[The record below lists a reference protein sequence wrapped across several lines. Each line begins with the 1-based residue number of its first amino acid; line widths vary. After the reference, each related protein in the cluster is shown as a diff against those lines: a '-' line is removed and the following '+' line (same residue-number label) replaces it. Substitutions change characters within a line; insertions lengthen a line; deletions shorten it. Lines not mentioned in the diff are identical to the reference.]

1 MIKKIVVSLCLLISF
16 SALAQ
21 EGTSTPYSF
30 YGIGDIKFK
39 GTIETR
45 AMGGLNVF
53 PDSIHINLQNPA
65 HLASLK
71 LTTFSIGGTY
81 ANTKSK
87 SETQEEKSRR
97 TAFDY
102 LAVGIPMGKLGLSF
116 GLIPYS
122 SVGYKIQ
129 KITYYTNNTA
139 PFDTIRA
146 VKANYQGIGGINKV
160 FFGFGYKL
168 NKNFN
173 VGADIQYNF
182 GTIETNNLTTQTGIQ
197 YGTREINTSNA
208 QGFNADFGLTYQAK
222 INKKL
227 SFFSSL
233 TYSPESELRLDNSRE
248 IQLTQEFADQS
259 IRVIETEDV
268 DVANTTIK
276 IPSKL
281 SFGSGFGEV
290 KKWLLGA
297 EVTLLENSTMSNR
310 FVDINGGIFENSVR
324 YSLGGYFIPN
334 YNSYSKYYKRVT
346 YRAGLRYEN
355 TGLVITRPGYE
366 NKSITDTAFNVGFG
380 LPLGGSF
387 SKINIGLEMGRKG
400 TIYNNLVEENYFN
413 VSIGLSLSDKWFVKR
428 KFD

>member
-65 HLASLK
+65 HFASLK

-81 ANTKSK
+81 ANTKSQ

-102 LAVGIPMGKLGLSF
+102 LAVGIPIGKLGLSF

-146 VKANYQGIGGINKV
+146 VKANYRGIGGINKV

-227 SFFSSL
+227 SFFSSF

-297 EVTLLENSTMSNR
+297 EVTLLENSAMSNR

-334 YNSYSKYYKRVT
+334 YNSYSKYFKRVT

-355 TGLVITRPGYE
+355 TGLVIVRPGYE